1 MCGQDVVRH
10 AIGWVYDTAGA
21 DVVTG
26 LRKEVP
32 WMSEEVN
39 KDCKC
44 PSVNCKRHGKCKE
57 CREYH
62 VKQGGKTWCG
72 RGA

>member
-1 MCGQDVVRH
+1 
-10 AIGWVYDTAGA
+10 
-21 DVVTG
+21 
-26 LRKEVP
+26 
-32 WMSEEVN
+32 MSEEVN

-62 VKQGGKTWCG
+62 AKQGGKTWCG